1 MKNALAKTNEPVID
15 PATMSPIQLY
25 EAIDS
30 KQMRPQITLAL
41 PSMLV
46 RELKYG
52 QNERDSVDHILKKE
66 YIRQMKSCKQN
77 IKETKEEIERLQD
90 DEAISFNLQDI
101 VDIEDVD
108 IDTVLNHGETIFPEF
123 YKKFQ
128 KIKKQQNSKVVW
140 TGINPGQQN
149 SDLNFKNRNKQQSY
163 GGNRESVNSRKGT

>member
-66 YIRQMKSCKQN
+66 YIR
-77 IKETKEEIERLQD
+77 
-90 DEAISFNLQDI
+90 
-101 VDIEDVD
+101 
-108 IDTVLNHGETIFPEF
+108 
-123 YKKFQ
+123 
-128 KIKKQQNSKVVW
+128 
-140 TGINPGQQN
+140 
-149 SDLNFKNRNKQQSY
+149 
-163 GGNRESVNSRKGT
+163 

>member
-1 MKNALAKTNEPVID
+1 
-15 PATMSPIQLY
+15 
-25 EAIDS
+25 
-30 KQMRPQITLAL
+30 
-41 PSMLV
+41 
-46 RELKYG
+46 
-52 QNERDSVDHILKKE
+52 
-66 YIRQMKSCKQN
+66 MKSCKQN